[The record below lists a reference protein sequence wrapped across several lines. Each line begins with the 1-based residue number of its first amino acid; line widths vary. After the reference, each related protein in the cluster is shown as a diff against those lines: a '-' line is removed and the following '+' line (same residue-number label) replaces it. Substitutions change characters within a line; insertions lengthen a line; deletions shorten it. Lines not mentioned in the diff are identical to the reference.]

1 MRAQRL
7 GVMNSPA
14 TLATAT
20 NAVDIA
26 ETVRST
32 PDLDLLVIDS
42 IQTMYVPNL
51 ESAPGTV
58 SQVRA
63 AAHELIRAA
72 KSSDA
77 AIVFVGH
84 VTKDGAIAGPR
95 VLEHMVDCVLIF

>member
-1 MRAQRL
+1 MRL

-20 NAVDIA
+20 NAIDIA

-51 ESAPGTV
+51 EARPGL
-58 SQVRA
+58 SR
-63 AAHELIRAA
+63 
-72 KSSDA
+72 KSGQHLMS
-77 AIVFVGH
+77 
-84 VTKDGAIAGPR
+84 
-95 VLEHMVDCVLIF
+95 